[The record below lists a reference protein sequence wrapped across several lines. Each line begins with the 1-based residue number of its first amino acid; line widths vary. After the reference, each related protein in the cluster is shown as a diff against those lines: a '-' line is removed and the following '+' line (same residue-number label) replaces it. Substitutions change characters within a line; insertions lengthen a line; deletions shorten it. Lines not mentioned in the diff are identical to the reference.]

1 MEITFTDYKDG
12 VEIQET
18 INFEAKESL
27 FISYDGG
34 RFSISYGDKD
44 LISCTASHD
53 FEIQIT
59 KD

>member
-53 FEIQIT
+53 FEI
-59 KD
+59 